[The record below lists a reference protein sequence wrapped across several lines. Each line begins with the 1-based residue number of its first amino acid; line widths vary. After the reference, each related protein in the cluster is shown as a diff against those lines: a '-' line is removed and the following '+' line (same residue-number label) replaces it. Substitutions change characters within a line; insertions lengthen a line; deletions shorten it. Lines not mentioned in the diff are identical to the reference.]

1 VTRAVETTLDPTVRR
16 ALTDAAD
23 GVEREA
29 QRIAAEMAAVLH
41 RDVPELLDDPRSI
54 EDSERVG
61 RHIIRS
67 FLRMLRRGEPVE
79 SFEPVAG
86 ALATA
91 RALARSGRGLLPLLR
106 LCHVGHGVFLAEWDA
121 QLGALQLDVDVLLA
135 ATRATQSLTFDWVD
149 IFSRQLAA
157 EYERERERLERTG
170 ETQRALMIRSLLRG
184 EAHDPQAA
192 SRVLGHDLRRHHTA
206 LVLWTEDDRPDAG
219 TTLSRA
225 AMVLSGE
232 LGGGRPLLLPVA
244 GTVTW
249 AWISTTAP
257 PTEALLRAATAP
269 RSDGVSLAIGET
281 AFGAAGFRD
290 SHRDAED
297 AFRVALLGRRR
308 PGSVVPYRR
317 VELAALLSA
326 DLERTQRFVRTQLG
340 PLAADDDEHARL
352 RATLR
357 VYLDER
363 GSRQATADRL
373 GVHAN
378 TVGNRVR
385 ACQQALGRDAV
396 LHRVELHVALM
407 LAQLLGPSVLG
418 DADVPRSPGR
428 S

>member
-1 VTRAVETTLDPTVRR
+1 MTRPTETFLDPAVRR
-16 ALTDAAD
+16 ALVDAAD
-23 GVEREA
+23 GVERD
-29 QRIAAEMAAVLH
+29 QGRIAAQMASVLH

-219 TTLSRA
+219 ATLAAA
-225 AMVLSGE
+225 AMAVAAE

-249 AWISTTAP
+249 AWISTARGSGAGAP
-257 PTEALLRAATAP
+257 GLFSGTQRP
-269 RSDGVSLAIGET
+269 DGVSIAVGET

-308 PGSVVPYRR
+308 PGSVVSYRR

-326 DLERTQRFVRTQLG
+326 DLERTRRFVRAQLG

-363 GSRQATADRL
+363 GSRQATASRL

-396 LHRVELHVALM
+396 LYRVELHVALM
-407 LAQLLGPSVLG
+407 LAQLLGQAVLG
-418 DADVPRSPGR
+418 EPDVV
-428 S
+428 

>member
-1 VTRAVETTLDPTVRR
+1 MSRPAEPTLDPAVRR

-23 GVEREA
+23 GVERDA
-29 QRIAAEMAAVLH
+29 PRIAAEMASVLH

-67 FLRMLRRGEPVE
+67 FLRMLRRGEPIE

-121 QLGALQLDVDVLLA
+121 QLGALTLEMEVLLS

-184 EAHDPQAA
+184 EAHDPPAA

-206 LVLWTEDDRPDAG
+206 LVLWTEDDRADAG
-219 TTLSRA
+219 ATLSSA
-225 AMVLSGE
+225 AMGLADE

-249 AWISTTAP
+249 AWISTASP
-257 PTEALLRAATAP
+257 PGAALARVAGNP
-269 RSDGVSLAIGET
+269 RGDGVSIAIGET

-326 DLERTQRFVRTQLG
+326 DLERARRFVRAQLG
-340 PLAADDDEHARL
+340 PLAYDDDEHARL

-357 VYLDER
+357 IYLDER

-385 ACQQALGRDAV
+385 ACQQALGRETV

-407 LAQLLGPSVLG
+407 LAQLLGASVLET
-418 DADVPRSPGR
+418 AA
-428 S
+428 